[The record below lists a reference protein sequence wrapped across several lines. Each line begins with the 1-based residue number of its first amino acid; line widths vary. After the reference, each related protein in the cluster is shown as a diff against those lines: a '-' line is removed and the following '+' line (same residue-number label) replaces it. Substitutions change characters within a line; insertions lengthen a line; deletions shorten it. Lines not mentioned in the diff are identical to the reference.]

1 MIGLLAYRPGG
12 EKLMH
17 EKLYAIIAAAG
28 SILVLGWVLP
38 TPLPIPIMVGVAL
51 VVFFV
56 LGLAFG
62 LFWPGESWRW
72 SIWLTAPVVV
82 ILAMDLLIGTP
93 EMIMRDLIFTACAIV
108 GGALGGLIGAVRG
121 SRAKQTEVRE

>member
-1 MIGLLAYRPGG
+1 
-12 EKLMH
+12 MH

-38 TPLPIPIMVGVAL
+38 IPLPIPVMVGVAL

-62 LFWPGESWRW
+62 LFWPASSSWARRRW
-72 SIWLTAPVVV
+72 SSAP
-82 ILAMDLLIGTP
+82 
-93 EMIMRDLIFTACAIV
+93 
-108 GGALGGLIGAVRG
+108 G
-121 SRAKQTEVRE
+121 SPSA